1 MMTNRN
7 EKHDGLHRA
16 VDKAS
21 DALGGMVGRAAANTA
36 GSTSAAAF
44 VENAAIGDMY
54 EIAAGKLALRH
65 ARSDRVKDA
74 AMKMIDDHTTS
85 THQLRSAMLMNE
97 TKGVPPL
104 PDSID
109 ARRKTMLDHL
119 EAAPA
124 DKFDATYLDQQILA
138 HKETVDLMTG
148 FRDTGDNAQLRSFAA
163 GTAPVVQRH
172 LTHMEHLRAELG

>member
-1 MMTNRN
+1 MTKRD
-7 EKHDGLHRA
+7 EKHGSLHRA

-21 DALGGMVGRAAANTA
+21 DALGGMAGRASANSS

-54 EIAAGKLALRH
+54 EIAAGKLALQH
-65 ARSDRVKDA
+65 ARSDEVKA
-74 AMKMIDDHTTS
+74 AARKMVADHTTS

-97 TKGVPPL
+97 TKGVPAP

-124 DKFDATYLDQQILA
+124 DKFDETYLDQQILA
-138 HKETVDLMTG
+138 HKETVDLMSG
-148 FRDTGDNAQLRSFAA
+148 FRDSGDNAQLRSFAR

-172 LTHMEHLRAELG
+172 LSHMERLKSKLG